1 MENYNIDK
9 LFPVFIYRKEN
20 VLDKEELESL
30 ANTCLDLKNTVPQGG
45 NNWKSKV
52 YNTQDTLDLRDHKAF
67 DKIVRIV
74 TNSVQEF
81 AKLHGSGYEYQC
93 TGSWFNIYNKHNYQ
107 EYHTHNQDIFSAIVY
122 IKTPQGSGAT
132 IFKAPYDQRQ
142 VKNIYQTTE
151 LNNTEVG
158 YYPNEGGLLIF
169 RSYVPHMVEQ
179 SQSDSERISL
189 AFNFN

>member
-1 MENYNIDK
+1 MDIDK
-9 LFPVFIYRKEN
+9 LFAVSVYRKEN
-20 VLDKEELESL
+20 VLDKQELEEI
-30 ANTCLDLKNTVPQGG
+30 AKVCLELKESVPKGG
-45 NNWKSKV
+45 NNWRSPA
-52 YNTQDTLDLRDHKAF
+52 YNTMDTFDLRDHRVF

-74 TNSVQEF
+74 TKSVQEF
-81 AKLHGSGYEYQC
+81 AKGHGSGYEYQC
-93 TGSWFNIYNKHNYQ
+93 SGSWFNVYNKGEGQ
-107 EYHTHNQDIFSAIVY
+107 EFHTHNQDIFSAVVY
-122 IKTPQGSGAT
+122 IQSPQGSGAT

-142 VKNIYQTTE
+142 VKNMYQTTE

-179 SQSDSERISL
+179 SQSDGERISL